1 MFSLCLELI
10 LTALVIVSA
19 PAIAQD
25 TSNPQSSSAPA
36 GFAAPG
42 QVGRYKLGSSHDY
55 GKATLGVAYQYA
67 LADGS
72 ADSSFAT
79 LYLYQREEAERG
91 WSVDSVLATSV
102 AVFKE
107 GLNVMR
113 NRGDYENYQ
122 IASEGR
128 DSVMMSDV
136 LKLPGYHVA
145 YAFRRGGRTAVSFFY
160 LFVAGN
166 NLVKVRGTVPESHW
180 QNTDLPSFAH
190 AVAVAS
196 VKPVP

>member
-1 MFSLCLELI
+1 MLI
-10 LTALVIVSA
+10 ALAIVSA

-25 TSNPQSSSAPA
+25 TPNPQSSSAPA

-42 QVGRYKLGSSHDY
+42 QVGRYKLGASHDY
-55 GKATLGVAYQYA
+55 GKPNLGVAYQYA

-79 LYLYQREEAERG
+79 LYLYQREENERG
-91 WSVDSVLATSV
+91 WSADSVLATSV

-122 IASEGR
+122 IAFEGR
-128 DSVMMSDV
+128 DSVMVSDV
-136 LKLPGYHVA
+136 SKLPGYHVA
-145 YAFRRGGRTAVSFFY
+145 YVFLRGGRAAVSFLY

-166 NLVKVRGTVPESHW
+166 NLVKVRGTVPEGHF

-190 AVAVAS
+190 AVTVAS
-196 VKPVP
+196 VKPAR

>member
-1 MFSLCLELI
+1 MSSLCLELM
-10 LTALVIVSA
+10 LTALVIASA

-25 TSNPQSSSAPA
+25 TSKQSSSAPA

-42 QVGRYKLGSSHDY
+42 QVGRYKLGLSHDY
-55 GKATLGVAYQYA
+55 GKAALGVAYQYA
-67 LADGS
+67 LSDGS

-102 AVFKE
+102 AVFKQ

-128 DSVMMSDV
+128 DSVMVNDV
-136 LKLPGYHVA
+136 LTLPGYHVA
-145 YAFRRGGRTAVSFFY
+145 YTFRRGGRTAVSFFY

-196 VKPVP
+196 VKPAP